1 MFDNIPLILAQEAP
15 SVGGGDAGV
24 AAAPG
29 GPTASPAPAMDGQA
43 PTMVTGQAAPGATSQ
58 PGAAAQPPQSS
69 LMTWLPI
76 ILVFVVFYF
85 LLIVP
90 QRREKKKR
98 AELLAAIKKGD
109 RVQTVGGMIGTVM
122 DLRQNDV
129 LLKVD
134 ENTNTRIRFSRS
146 AIQTVLSGEE

>member
-1 MFDNIPLILAQEAP
+1 MFENIPLILAQEAP

-24 AAAPG
+24 ATGAVGPG
-29 GPTASPAPAMDGQA
+29 ASASPAMDGQG
-43 PTMVTGQAAPGATSQ
+43 PTMITGEAAPGTTSQ
-58 PGAAAQPPQSS
+58 PAAGAQPQPSPWG
-69 LMTWLPI
+69 MWLPI

-98 AELLAAIKKGD
+98 AELLAAVKKGD

-122 DLRQNDV
+122 DLRPNDV

-146 AIQTVLSGEE
+146 AIQAVLSAEE

>member
-1 MFDNIPLILAQEAP
+1 MFENIPLILAQEAP

-24 AAAPG
+24 SPA
-29 GPTASPAPAMDGQA
+29 GPVASPAPAADGQA
-43 PTMVTGQAAPGATSQ
+43 PTMVTGSPSASQ
-58 PGAAAQPPQSS
+58 PAAGAPQQQSPWG
-69 LMTWLPI
+69 MWLPI

-122 DLRQNDV
+122 DLRPNDV

-146 AIQTVLSGEE
+146 AIQAVLSGEE